1 MVWECN
7 VVIHHYH
14 IRCHV
19 FFSFLLSGPA
29 YRHLCCGAWRIRM
42 SRMTYSWLFP
52 QQSTRKFELLNRA
65 VQTHTRLTREAA
77 TGKGIDRHLMGL
89 QLVMKPEE
97 GETADLVSDELF
109 QRSQTWKL
117 STSGLSAG
125 YQFKGTG
132 FGTVY
137 PDGYGI
143 NCELWFIF
151 SRFLPNVCDGTGK
164 RTEANWI
171 CLCLFF

>member
-1 MVWECN
+1 MWECN

-14 IRCHV
+14 IRSHV
-19 FFSFLLSGPA
+19 VFLLAGPA
-29 YRHLCCGAWRIRM
+29 YRHLYCRTRRIRM

-52 QQSTRKFELLNRA
+52 QQSKRKFELLNRA

-89 QLVMKPEE
+89 RLMMKPEE
-97 GETADLVSDELF
+97 GETADLFSDELF

-125 YQFKGTG
+125 YQFRGTG

-143 NCELWFIF
+143 NCECSHIF
-151 SRFLPNVCDGTGK
+151 LAIF
-164 RTEANWI
+164 TETN
-171 CLCLFF
+171 